1 VEDRQA
7 EELSS
12 RLSFY
17 ILSGHFGRI
26 SGRRTLVDEEA
37 SVVDFF
43 QDKVVLITGAARG
56 IGLAT
61 AELLGSRGAK
71 LVVTDV
77 LDDSLQEAEEALRK
91 KGVPVLTARSDV
103 TDPEQCK
110 GIVSRGLERFG
121 TLDVLINN
129 AGISIVAPFE
139 ECVPSVARKLVDVNL
154 MGSIYMTLAALDS
167 LKSSQGHVV
176 FVSSVSGIRAIPTG
190 SLYSSSKAALRSLA
204 ESLRLEFKPYG
215 IHVGVITPGFTT
227 TDSAKTVY
235 QGDGT
240 LRPIDRPPHDTPEGV
255 AGGIATLVE
264 KRERERVLTPLG
276 KATSI
281 MQRISPRLVDRILQG
296 RELKN

>member
-1 VEDRQA
+1 M
-7 EELSS
+7 
-12 RLSFY
+12 
-17 ILSGHFGRI
+17 
-26 SGRRTLVDEEA
+26 
-37 SVVDFF
+37 DFF

-71 LVVTDV
+71 LVITDV
-77 LDDSLQEAEEALRK
+77 LDDALKEAEDVLQE

-103 TDPEQCK
+103 TDTEQCRE
-110 GIVSRGLERFG
+110 IVARTLERFG
-121 TLDVLINN
+121 ALDILINN
-129 AGISIVAPFE
+129 AGISIVARFE
-139 ECVPSVARKLVDVNL
+139 ECLPEVARKLVDVNF

-167 LKSSQGHVV
+167 LKNSRGHVV

-204 ESLRLEFKPYG
+204 ESLRLEFRPYG

-227 TDSAKTVY
+227 TDSAKTVL

-240 LRPIDRPPHDTPEGV
+240 LRPIERPPHDTPAGV
-255 AGGIATLVE
+255 AAGIAVLIE

-276 KATSI
+276 KATGI
-281 MQRISPRLVDRILQG
+281 LQRISPRLVDRILQN